1 MCNPTKLK
9 EYLALG
15 FPIVVMSLPAFD
27 QYQSIIYT
35 ANSHDEFLASIDKA
49 LKENDS
55 SLIEQRRAMVAE
67 SSWDKVAGKVAEL
80 LAVP

>member
-15 FPIVVMSLPAFD
+15 YPIVVMKLPAFET
-27 QYQSIIYT
+27 YESLIYT
-35 ANSHDEFLASIDKA
+35 ANSHEEFLAGIDKA
-49 LKENDS
+49 LKENDL
-55 SLIEQRRAMVAE
+55 SLIEKRRATVSG
-67 SSWDKVAGKVAEL
+67 SSWDKVAVRVAEL